1 MIELVVDANIL
12 VSELLRRRGKD
23 LIQQP
28 DLTLYVTES
37 VLSETSHELRKRIN
51 AIIHQKGAS
60 EELGKK
66 LLEAA
71 QNLINSK
78 INIVEES
85 VYIYLETE
93 ARNRIPRDPK
103 DWSTVALA
111 LVMNAAIWTQDCDF
125 LGCGCPTWT
134 TETLLT
140 YLRTQETI
148 G

>member
-1 MIELVVDANIL
+1 MQLVVDANIL
-12 VSELLRRRGKD
+12 VSELLRQRGKD
-23 LIQQP
+23 LIQHP
-28 DLTLYVTES
+28 DLTLYVTEF
-37 VLSETSHELRKRIN
+37 VWSETYHELRKRIN

-60 EELGKK
+60 EELGEK

-71 QNLINSK
+71 QTLINTK

-85 VYIYLETE
+85 VYIHLETE